1 MSKNKTQN
9 QNSYYTISM
18 SEFRTVTRW
27 ILGFVFSISKL
38 NSTIYFIT
46 SSIDK
51 FMYLAW
57 GYIFGKI
64 IDWVIDAAKEGTAS
78 YQDLLPVLAIMMGYA
93 LIEAVNIFSKN
104 YSDLQLKM
112 KGVPHVREKY
122 VEKLNQLGIQ
132 TLEQPEVNDKMQRAG
147 DYLTSI
153 VDQYMQLIDLL
164 AEIVGMLI
172 AFFIIAKTYPL
183 IAIVLVVVKIP
194 ALYHDKIMRTK
205 LYRYQFESTQA
216 VRLAMQSMGKISNV
230 AELIEITIVN
240 AYNFLL
246 NKYLNFQ
253 NEYITE
259 KLRIQ
264 RNWRIGIHTFE
275 LISQLARYS
284 SFVYLMMEV
293 IKKAITIGELTY
305 GIRTIGVLQSSISSV
320 SRNTSQIIEN
330 SVKYKDLYSIFTL
343 EPYFPD
349 GTFQMQK
356 LENGPEIKIK
366 NISFKYPNSDR
377 FVFKDLNLHIKSGEK
392 VAIVGHN
399 GAGKTTLAKLI
410 TRFYKA
416 ERGEILINDK
426 NIMDINTQSLYQNY
440 GVLWQDY
447 NNYAHL
453 SVKENIFIGNSNEEF
468 SEEKFL
474 RAVKSADAESFI
486 NEYPNKYDTILSEK
500 IKGGIRPSTGQ
511 WQKIAIARFFYRNAP
526 LVIFDE
532 PTASIDAVSEYNIFK
547 NIYDFFTGKTVII
560 ISHRF
565 STVRNAD
572 RIIVMDHGEI
582 IEEGSHNELMAING
596 KYADAFKLQA
606 EGYKESVNKII

>member
-1 MSKNKTQN
+1 
-9 QNSYYTISM
+9 M
-18 SEFRTVTRW
+18 SEFRTVTKW
-27 ILGFVFSISKL
+27 ILSFVFSISKL
-38 NSTIYFIT
+38 NSTIYFVT

-51 FMYLAW
+51 FMFLAW
-57 GYIFGKI
+57 GYIFGRI
-64 IDWVIDAAKEGTAS
+64 IDWVIDASTKGTAS
-78 YQDLLPVLAIMMGYA
+78 FQDLLPILAIMMGYA
-93 LIEAVNIFSKN
+93 LVEAVNTFSKN
-104 YSDLQLKM
+104 YSDLNLKM

-172 AFFIIAKTYPL
+172 AFYLIAKTYPV
-183 IAIVLVVVKIP
+183 IAIILVVVKIP
-194 ALYHDKIMRTK
+194 ALYHDKVMRTK

-240 AYNFLL
+240 AYKFLL

-253 NEYITE
+253 NDFITE

-264 RNWRIGIHTFE
+264 RNWRLGIHTFE

-293 IKKAITIGELTY
+293 IRKVLTIGELTY
-305 GIRTIGVLQSSISSV
+305 GIRTIGVLQSSISTV
-320 SRNTSQIIEN
+320 SRNISQLIEN

-343 EPYFPD
+343 EPYFTD

-356 LENGPEIKIK
+356 LENGPVIKIK
-366 NISFKYPNSDR
+366 NVSFKYPNTDR
-377 FVFKDLNLHIKSGEK
+377 FIFKDLNLYIKSGEK
-392 VAIVGHN
+392 IAVVGHN

-410 TRFYKA
+410 TRFYRA
-416 ERGEILINDK
+416 ESGEILINNK
-426 NIMDINTQSLYQNY
+426 NLMDINTQSLYQNY

-453 SVKENIFIGNSNEEF
+453 SVKENIYIGNSNEEF

-474 RAVKSADAESFI
+474 KAVKSADAESFI
-486 NEYPNKYDTILSEK
+486 SEYPNKYETILSEK

-526 LVIFDE
+526 LIIFDE
-532 PTASIDAVSEYNIFK
+532 PTASIDAQSEYNIFK

-572 RIIVMDHGEI
+572 RILVMDHGEI
-582 IEEGSHNELMAING
+582 IEDGSHEELMALGG
-596 KYADAFKLQA
+596 KYAYAFKLQA
-606 EGYKESVNKII
+606 EGYKENISKLV